1 MPPRGR
7 SDTWHFV
14 TWPRVL
20 TSYSTCRA
28 SIHWASL
35 PCHQGQ
41 EGRDV
46 RAGSHALST
55 ETRLAG
61 TCWISRFKIRESLS
75 NKSLGHFYKIKS
87 SSQMS
92 RPQTILRDRWVIFMN
107 RKSCSSSVFFSRPCL
122 CLAPH
127 TLPIAPSTNLV
138 SLQLCVVVVC
148 SVTVRRDI
156 WGGAVSRC
164 VVRFLE
170 WVPFPSFHDKYIVA
184 KKNLTGVTTFF

>member
-7 SDTWHFV
+7 SDTRHYV

-35 PCHQGQ
+35 LCHQGQ

-46 RAGSHALST
+46 RAGSHALSN
-55 ETRLAG
+55 ETRLDG

-92 RPQTILRDRWVIFMN
+92 RPQSILRDRWVIFMN
-107 RKSCSSSVFFSRPCL
+107 QKSCSSSVFFAPLFVLGVPHPFHRSINQPCQSSAL
-122 CLAPH
+122 CRGRVLRHCQARH
-127 TLPIAPSTNLV
+127 LGWCCQSVCGQVSGVGAIPI
-138 SLQLCVVVVC
+138 
-148 SVTVRRDI
+148 
-156 WGGAVSRC
+156 VSRQIYYC
-164 VVRFLE
+164 E
-170 WVPFPSFHDKYIVA
+170 
-184 KKNLTGVTTFF
+184 KNLTGVTTFF